1 MKKNKKETME
11 SYWYCYVYLKG
22 HGPVVRHESYEK
34 AKEEAIRIINR
45 QGGSVEILRCVS
57 VVTVEP
63 KIIEAVDKEV
73 K

>member
-1 MKKNKKETME
+1 MENKDEIETF
-11 SYWYCYVYLKG
+11 YYCYVYG
-22 HGPVVRHESYEK
+22 SNGPKVIHNTYEK

-57 VVTVEP
+57 VVTIEP
-63 KIIEAVDKEV
+63 KIIETVDREV